1 VLTQIIFPS
10 HIQLPNHIPLILA
23 GMSAAYALITLSQHP
38 QVRSAT
44 PSANA
49 QSASA
54 GGSLFDIDAAL
65 RNMVLSSPG
74 PKAAAPYF
82 IIRHSML
89 RRLSSG
95 RNDTSA
101 LGGDAGDFFLAG
113 RRSNVSS
120 SKVIGK

>member
-1 VLTQIIFPS
+1 MLTQIIFPS
-10 HIQLPNHIPLILA
+10 HIQLPNHIPLLLA

-38 QVRSAT
+38 QVRSVT

-54 GGSLFDIDAAL
+54 GGSPFDIDAAL

-74 PKAAAPYF
+74 PKVAAPYF

-95 RNDTSA
+95 RHDTSA
-101 LGGDAGDFFLAG
+101 LGGDAGDFFSAG
-113 RRSNVSS
+113 RSNVSS
-120 SKVIGK
+120 SEVIGK